1 MRTTIRRG
9 VPGSGIEAALP
20 GLYRPLLRA
29 GMRRMR
35 EAHLLLFPQQGVTTS
50 TAARR
55 ALTKLASI
63 ATAPSFAFAYD
74 ATDEARELLEAA
86 GVRVLTLRSS
96 GWSDARY
103 QSIKEHMGS

>member
-1 MRTTIRRG
+1 MRTTVRRG

-29 GMRRMR
+29 GMRRIR

-50 TAARR
+50 AVARR
-55 ALTKLASI
+55 ALTKWASLAP
-63 ATAPSFAFAYD
+63 APSFAFAYD

-86 GVRVLTLRSS
+86 GVRVLTLHSY

-103 QSIKEHMGS
+103 KGIKEFMGG